1 MKRRTLFAL
10 PMTAAAL
17 FGQKGEKKVKMVDIA
32 FFNEAGVMTG
42 VQKVEKVVKPDA
54 EWKAQLTPEQYR
66 IARNHGTEPA
76 FCGRFD
82 GFKGDGIFKCI
93 CCWTPLF
100 DSRHK
105 YESKSGWAS
114 WFQPIHGKN
123 VKEKTDMS
131 FGMVRTEVLCTR
143 CDAHLGHV
151 FDDGPRPTG
160 LRYCIN
166 SEVLHF
172 VERAS

>member
-1 MKRRTLFAL
+1 MNRRALIAFPFAA
-10 PMTAAAL
+10 AAAL
-17 FGQKGEKKVKMVDIA
+17 AQKDGKKVKMVEIA
-32 FFNEAGVMTG
+32 FFDDAGRMTG
-42 VQKVEKVVKPDA
+42 VKKVEKIVKTDA
-54 EWKAQLTPEQYR
+54 EWRAQLTPEQYR
-66 IARNHGTEPA
+66 ITRSQGTEPA

-82 GFKGDGIFKCI
+82 GFKGDGIFKCV

-114 WFQPIHGKN
+114 WYQPIHPRN
-123 VKEKTDMS
+123 VAEKTDLS
-131 FGMVRTEVLCTR
+131 YGMVRTEVLCAR

-166 SEVLHF
+166 SESLHF